1 MRLGRSGRA
10 SGLRILVDLG
20 RKDGG
25 VEGMVSVE
33 GLDLSARFSGWLELM
48 ALLDAL
54 WMRTDQKRGEE

>member
-1 MRLGRSGRA
+1 
-10 SGLRILVDLG
+10 LRILVDLG

-25 VEGMVSVE
+25 VEGVVSVE